1 MSAVKHVK
9 GSERMSSMNG
19 SKKIGIMGPF
29 GFGNLGDAAIQ
40 EAMLQHVREH
50 VPNAQIYGFSL
61 NPEDTE
67 ERHGIPSYPIG
78 RMAKDGWRIP
88 GEAADATFLERLMV
102 RFRTHNSAIVRKF
115 GRIFF
120 AMPAEFVGLARAS
133 RILKGFDMFIVS
145 GGGQLDDYWG
155 GPFHHPYTL
164 FVWSLLAR
172 RHKVP
177 FYIVSVG
184 AGPLNAPLSRLFDK
198 WALSLATYRSYRD
211 ADSKRFVKN
220 VLGFDRNDPVYP
232 DLAHSIKVNVPTS
245 KPHSDKPII
254 GLGPM
259 TYFDPRVWPE
269 SDSAIYSNY
278 LSKLADFTTW
288 LIDEGY
294 KIVFF
299 TGEAVHD
306 RWTVDDLRQLLDERG
321 VKPTAGQIIDEPI
334 DTVEQLLSQLVKT
347 DIVIAS
353 RFHGVLL
360 SLRLYK
366 PVLALSYHK
375 KINELMADTGQSS
388 YCLSIADFQ
397 VEALKE
403 RFKAL
408 EANRM
413 EANAQITQRI
423 QTYQAALDEQYTT
436 IFANRQD

>member
-1 MSAVKHVK
+1 
-9 GSERMSSMNG
+9 MSSMNG

-40 EAMLQHVREH
+40 EAMLQHVREC
-50 VPNAQIYGFSL
+50 VPTAQIYGFSL

-67 ERHGIPSYPIG
+67 KRHGIPSYPIG
-78 RMAKDGWRIP
+78 RMAQNGWQIP
-88 GEAADATFLERLMV
+88 GDAASATFLERLAV
-102 RFRTHNSAIVRKF
+102 RFHSHSNPISRKL
-115 GRIFF
+115 GTLT
-120 AMPAEFVGLARAS
+120 AEFAGLSRAS
-133 RILKGFDMFIVS
+133 RILKEFDMFIVS

-184 AGPLNAPLSRLFDK
+184 AGPLNTRMSRLFDR

-220 VLGFDRNDPVYP
+220 VVGFDRDDPVYP
-232 DLAHSIKVNVPTS
+232 DLAHSIKINSQTTRPV
-245 KPHSDKPII
+245 SDKPIV

-259 TYFDPRVWPE
+259 TYFDPRIWPE
-269 SDSAIYSNY
+269 SDSAIYGRY
-278 LSKLADFTTW
+278 LDKLADFTTW
-288 LIDEGY
+288 LIHERY

-306 RWTVDDLRQLLDERG
+306 RWTVDDLQQLLTARG
-321 VKPTAGQIIDEPI
+321 VTPAEGQIIDEPI
-334 DTVEQLLSQLVKT
+334 ETVEQLLSQLAKT
-347 DIVIAS
+347 DLVIAS

-366 PVLALSYHK
+366 PVVALSYHK
-375 KINELMADTGQSS
+375 KINELMADTEQGD

-397 VEALKE
+397 VETLKE
-403 RFKAL
+403 RFKSL
-408 EANRM
+408 EASRHQ
-413 EANAQITQRI
+413 ASAQIAQHVNEYR
-423 QTYQAALDEQYTT
+423 AALDEQYAT
-436 IFANRQD
+436 IFANR

>member
-1 MSAVKHVK
+1 MSN
-9 GSERMSSMNG
+9 MNG
-19 SKKIGIMGPF
+19 IKKIGIMGPF

-40 EAMLQHVREH
+40 EAMLQHVREY

-78 RMAKDGWRIP
+78 RMAKNGWQTPGDGTN
-88 GEAADATFLERLMV
+88 ATLLERLAV
-102 RFRTHNSAIVRKF
+102 RFRTHNSSVIRKL
-115 GRIFF
+115 GAFF
-120 AMPAEFVGLARAS
+120 AEFAGLSRAS

-164 FVWSLLAR
+164 FVWALLAR
-172 RHKVP
+172 LRKVP

-184 AGPLNAPLSRLFDK
+184 AGPLNTRLSRLFDK

-211 ADSKRFVKN
+211 ADSKRFIKN
-220 VLGFDRNDPVYP
+220 VVGFDRDDPVCP
-232 DLAHSIKVNVPTS
+232 DLAHSIKVNVQTN
-245 KPHSDKPII
+245 KPQSDKPII

-278 LSKLADFTTW
+278 LNKLADFTTW
-288 LIDEGY
+288 LINEGY

-306 RWTVDDLRQLLDERG
+306 RWTVDDLRQLLDKRG
-321 VKPTAGQIIDEPI
+321 VEAAEGQIIDEPI
-334 DTVEQLLSQLVKT
+334 ETVEQLLSQLMKT
-347 DIVIAS
+347 DMVIAS

-360 SLRLYK
+360 SLRLHK
-366 PVLALSYHK
+366 PVVALSYHK
-375 KINELMADTGQSS
+375 KINELMADTGQGD

-403 RFKAL
+403 RFTHLA
-408 EANRM
+408 ANRM
-413 EANAQITQRI
+413 TANAQIAQRI
-423 QTYQAALDEQYTT
+423 NAYQADLDKQYKA
-436 IFANRQD
+436 IFTNR

>member
-1 MSAVKHVK
+1 MSN
-9 GSERMSSMNG
+9 MNG
-19 SKKIGIMGPF
+19 IKKIGIMGPF

-40 EAMLQHVREH
+40 EAMLQHVRAY

-61 NPEDTE
+61 NPEDTK
-67 ERHGIPSYPIG
+67 ERHGLPSYPIG
-78 RMAKDGWRIP
+78 RMAKDGWRVS
-88 GEAADATFLERLMV
+88 GDETNTTFVERLMIQ
-102 RFRTHNSAIVRKF
+102 FRTHNNPIVRKL
-115 GRIFF
+115 GRVIF
-120 AMPAEFVGLARAS
+120 ALPAELIGLSRAS
-133 RILKGFDMFIVS
+133 RFLKGFDMFIVS

-164 FVWSLLAR
+164 LVWSLMAR

-184 AGPLNAPLSRLFDK
+184 AGPLNARLSRLFDK

-232 DLAHSIKVNVPTS
+232 DLAHSLKVNTETA
-245 KPHSDKPII
+245 KPQSDKPIV

-259 TYFDPRVWPE
+259 TYFDPRIWPE
-269 SDSAIYSNY
+269 SDSAIYRNY
-278 LSKLADFTTW
+278 LNKMADFTTW

-321 VKPTAGQIIDEPI
+321 VAANEGQIIDEPI
-334 DTVEQLLSQLVKT
+334 ETVEQLIAQLVKT
-347 DIVIAS
+347 DLVIAS

-360 SLRLYK
+360 SLRLHK
-366 PVLALSYHK
+366 PVVALSYHK
-375 KINELMADTGQSS
+375 KINELMTDTGQGE
-388 YCLSIADFQ
+388 YCLSIADFE
-397 VEALKE
+397 VAALKE
-403 RFKAL
+403 RFTHLAANL
-408 EANRM
+408 AEAS
-413 EANAQITQRI
+413 AQIGQRED
-423 QTYQAALDEQYTT
+423 TYQAALDEQYAH
-436 IFANRQD
+436 IFANM